1 MKLLQ
6 ITFQLGQW
14 ATTEDKKHCLS
25 SATSETCKLLQGPT
39 LTGWLARKQ
48 FMNNQ
53 LPSRRSNPR
62 LPTLPVD
69 VF

>member
-25 SATSETCKLLQGPT
+25 SATSETCRLLQGPT
-39 LTGWLARKQ
+39 LAGMVSPEA
-48 FMNNQ
+48 
-53 LPSRRSNPR
+53 
-62 LPTLPVD
+62 VYE
-69 VF
+69 